1 MTKRLHRSSK
11 HKVLGGVCGGIADYF
26 GIDPVITR
34 LAFVLITFASHVFG
48 GVLVYIIAWIILPL
62 DTASVVVVKVAETK
76 TEEVSEHA
84 DTSI

>member
-1 MTKRLHRSSK
+1 MTKKLHRSSK

-26 GIDPVITR
+26 DIDPVITR

-48 GVLVYIIAWIILPL
+48 GLLIYCIAWIILPL
-62 DTASVVVVKVAETK
+62 DIVGQVVVKATETK
-76 TEEVSEHA
+76 KKEASEHA

>member
-1 MTKRLHRSSK
+1 MTKKLHRSSK

-34 LAFVLITFASHVFG
+34 IAFVLITFASHVFG

-62 DTASVVVVKVAETK
+62 DTVGPVVVKAAETK
-76 TEEVSEHA
+76 KEEVSEHA